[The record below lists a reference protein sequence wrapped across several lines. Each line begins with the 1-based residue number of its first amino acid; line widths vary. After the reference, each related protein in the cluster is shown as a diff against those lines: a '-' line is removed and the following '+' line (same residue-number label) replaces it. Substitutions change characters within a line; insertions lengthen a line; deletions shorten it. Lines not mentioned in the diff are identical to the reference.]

1 MDLQRKKDYL
11 IFAGVFAIFIMM
23 LPKVCAQTS
32 SSVEVSADQASSMV
46 EKLVTYSK
54 DFLGCP
60 YKSGSTGPATFDCS
74 GFVYSMFRESIGI
87 QLPRK
92 SSSMYAKAKKIAD
105 NEIQKGDLLFFV
117 TTSSGNISH
126 VGIYLEDGK
135 FIHSASD
142 GPETGVII
150 STIKSGYWKTHYNS
164 AGRII
169 NVSAES
175 KTAKDKSDSKNAKQ
189 SAEAEKV
196 IEEEVVIEEDFIGN
210 EDGKKDSKTESE
222 AKKNDHPFLS
232 KLVLDGTLA
241 LDWNFFDADSF
252 KLCFRGF
259 DTMVHAMYDGD
270 MKPGLGTYI
279 RYDRG
284 TGVVQLPIVLTYTIN
299 EYARFFLGPV
309 ITLGSPHLPGDS
321 DYDIKASGFPGILG
335 ICFNT
340 PSIDAGKVKLSFCQD
355 IHYTVY
361 NTTEKAALSPYK
373 SFASG
378 LVLSTGIRVTLP
390 MSNVL

>member
-1 MDLQRKKDYL
+1 MNLQRKKDYL
-11 IFAGVFAIFIMM
+11 VFAGVFAIFIMM
-23 LPKVCAQTS
+23 LPKVCAEPS
-32 SSVEVSADQASSMV
+32 SSVEVSADKASSLT

-54 DFLGCP
+54 EFLGCP

-74 GFVYSMFRESIGI
+74 GYVYSMFRESIGV

-92 SSSMYAKAKKIAD
+92 SSAMHARAKKIED
-105 NEIQKGDLLFFV
+105 SEIRAGDLLFFT
-117 TTSSGNISH
+117 TTSSGAISH

-169 NVSAES
+169 NISEDGRKNADKGKEKADEAK
-175 KTAKDKSDSKNAKQ
+175 KTA
-189 SAEAEKV
+189 EEPV
-196 IEEEVVIEEDFIGN
+196 IEELYVE
-210 EDGKKDSKTESE
+210 KDDDE
-222 AKKNDHPFLS
+222 AENASKKNDHPFLS
-232 KLVLDGTLA
+232 KLVLDGSVS

-259 DTMVHAMYDGD
+259 DTMAHAMYDGD

-284 TGVVQLPIVLTYTIN
+284 TGVVQLPIVLTYSLS
-299 EYARFFLGPV
+299 EYIRLFIGPV
-309 ITLGSPHLPGDS
+309 ITIGKPTLPGDS
-321 DYDIKASGFPGILG
+321 DQDIKASFFPGILG
-335 ICFNT
+335 VCFNT
-340 PSIDAGKVKLSFCQD
+340 PSIEAGKFKISFTQD

-361 NTTEKAALSPYK
+361 NTTDKAALSPYK
-373 SFASG
+373 SLVSG
-378 LVLSTGIRVTLP
+378 LVLSSGIRVTLP

>member
-1 MDLQRKKDYL
+1 
-11 IFAGVFAIFIMM
+11 MM
-23 LPKVCAQTS
+23 LPKVCAEPS
-32 SSVEVSADQASSMV
+32 SSVEVSADKALSLT

-54 DFLGCP
+54 EFLGCP

-74 GFVYSMFRESIGI
+74 GYVYSMFRESIGV

-92 SSSMYAKAKKIAD
+92 SSAMYARAKKIED
-105 NEIQKGDLLFFV
+105 SEIRAGDLLFFT
-117 TTSSGNISH
+117 TTSSGTISH
-126 VGIYLEDGK
+126 VGIYLEDGN

-169 NVSAES
+169 NISEES
-175 KTAKDKSDSKNAKQ
+175 KKSEKEAAVESVKKTAEADKATEDVVADATTGESKN
-189 SAEAEKV
+189 SEAE
-196 IEEEVVIEEDFIGN
+196 IE
-210 EDGKKDSKTESE
+210 S
-222 AKKNDHPFLS
+222 KKNDHPFLS

-259 DTMVHAMYDGD
+259 DTMAHAMYDGD

-284 TGVVQLPIVLTYTIN
+284 TGVVQLPIVLTYSLS
-299 EYARFFLGPV
+299 EYIRLFIGPV
-309 ITLGSPHLPGDS
+309 ITIGKPTLPGDS
-321 DYDIKASGFPGILG
+321 DQDIKASFFPGILG
-335 ICFNT
+335 VCFNT
-340 PSIDAGKVKLSFCQD
+340 PSIEAGKFKISFTQD

-361 NTTEKAALSPYK
+361 NTTDKAALSPYK
-373 SFASG
+373 SLASG
-378 LVLSTGIRVTLP
+378 LVLSSGIRVTLP

>member
-1 MDLQRKKDYL
+1 MNLQRKKDYL
-11 IFAGVFAIFIMM
+11 VFAGVFAIFIMM
-23 LPKVCAQTS
+23 LPKVCAEPS
-32 SSVEVSADQASSMV
+32 SSVEVSADKASSLT

-54 DFLGCP
+54 EFLGCP

-74 GFVYSMFRESIGI
+74 GYVYSMFRESIGV

-92 SSSMYAKAKKIAD
+92 SSAMHARAKKIED
-105 NEIQKGDLLFFV
+105 SEIRAGDLLFFT
-117 TTSSGNISH
+117 TTSSGAISH

-169 NVSAES
+169 NISEDGRKNADKGKEKADEAK
-175 KTAKDKSDSKNAKQ
+175 KTA
-189 SAEAEKV
+189 EEPV
-196 IEEEVVIEEDFIGN
+196 IEELYVE
-210 EDGKKDSKTESE
+210 KDDDE
-222 AKKNDHPFLS
+222 AENASKKNDHPFLS
-232 KLVLDGTLA
+232 KLVLDGSVS

-259 DTMVHAMYDGD
+259 DTMAHAMYDGD

-284 TGVVQLPIVLTYTIN
+284 TGVVQLPIVLTYSLS
-299 EYARFFLGPV
+299 EYIRLFIGPV
-309 ITLGSPHLPGDS
+309 ITIGKPALPGDS
-321 DYDIKASGFPGILG
+321 DQDIKASFFPGILG
-335 ICFNT
+335 VCFNT
-340 PSIDAGKVKLSFCQD
+340 PSIEAGKFKISFTQD

-361 NTTEKAALSPYK
+361 NTTDKAALSPYK
-373 SFASG
+373 SLASG
-378 LVLSTGIRVTLP
+378 LVLSSGIRVTLP

>member
-1 MDLQRKKDYL
+1 MNLQKKKDYFVFTL
-11 IFAGVFAIFIMM
+11 VFAIFLMM
-23 LPKVCAQTS
+23 LPKVCAEPS
-32 SSVEVSADQASSMV
+32 SSVEVTADTASSMV

-54 DFLGCP
+54 EFLGCP
-60 YKSGSTGPATFDCS
+60 YRSGSTGPATFDCS
-74 GFVYSMFRESIGI
+74 GYVYSMFRESVGI

-92 SSSMYAKAKKIAD
+92 SSAMYAKAKKISD
-105 NEIQKGDLLFFV
+105 SEIQKGDLLFFT
-117 TTSSGNISH
+117 TTSSGTISH
-126 VGIYLEDGK
+126 VGIYLEDGN

-169 NVSAES
+169 NISEES
-175 KTAKDKSDSKNAKQ
+175 KKSEKEAAVESVKKT
-189 SAEAEKV
+189 AEADKAT
-196 IEEEVVIEEDFIGN
+196 EEVVADATTGE
-210 EDGKKDSKTESE
+210 SKNSE
-222 AKKNDHPFLS
+222 AEIESKKNDHPFLS

-259 DTMVHAMYDGD
+259 DTMAHAMYDGD

-284 TGVVQLPIVLTYTIN
+284 TGVVQLPIVLTYSLS
-299 EYARFFLGPV
+299 EYIRLFIGPV
-309 ITLGSPHLPGDS
+309 ITIGKPTLPGDS
-321 DYDIKASGFPGILG
+321 DQEIKASFFPGILG
-335 ICFNT
+335 VCFNT
-340 PSIDAGKVKLSFCQD
+340 PSIDAGKFKISFTQD

-361 NTTEKAALSPYK
+361 NTTDKAALSPYK
-373 SFASG
+373 SLASG
-378 LVLSTGIRVTLP
+378 LVLSSGIRVTLP

>member
-1 MDLQRKKDYL
+1 MNLQRKKDYFV
-11 IFAGVFAIFIMM
+11 FAGVFAIFIMM
-23 LPKVCAQTS
+23 LPKVCAEPS
-32 SSVEVSADQASSMV
+32 SSVEVSADKASSLT

-54 DFLGCP
+54 EFLGCP
-60 YKSGSTGPATFDCS
+60 YKSGSTGPATIDCS
-74 GFVYSMFRESIGI
+74 GYVYSMFRESIGV

-92 SSSMYAKAKKIAD
+92 SSAMYARAKKIED
-105 NEIQKGDLLFFV
+105 SEIRAGDLLFFT
-117 TTSSGNISH
+117 TTSSGAISH

-150 STIKSGYWKTHYNS
+150 STVKSGYWKTHYTS

-169 NVSAES
+169 NISEDGRKNDDKGEEKADEAK
-175 KTAKDKSDSKNAKQ
+175 KTA
-189 SAEAEKV
+189 EEPV
-196 IEEEVVIEEDFIGN
+196 IEELYVEKAG
-210 EDGKKDSKTESE
+210 GE
-222 AKKNDHPFLS
+222 AENASKKNDHPFLS
-232 KLVLDGTLA
+232 KLVLDGSVS

-259 DTMVHAMYDGD
+259 DTMAHAMYDGD

-284 TGVVQLPIVLTYTIN
+284 TGVVQLPIVLTYSLS
-299 EYARFFLGPV
+299 EYIRLFIGPV
-309 ITLGSPHLPGDS
+309 ITFGKPNLPGDS
-321 DYDIKASGFPGILG
+321 DQDIKASFFPGILG
-335 ICFNT
+335 VCFNT
-340 PSIDAGKVKLSFCQD
+340 PSIEAGKFKISFTQD

-361 NTTEKAALSPYK
+361 NTTDKAALSPYK
-373 SFASG
+373 SLVSG
-378 LVLSTGIRVTLP
+378 LVLSSGIRVTLP

>member
-1 MDLQRKKDYL
+1 MNLQRKKDY
-11 IFAGVFAIFIMM
+11 FVFAIFIMM
-23 LPKVCAQTS
+23 LPKVCAEPS
-32 SSVEVSADQASSMV
+32 SSVEVSADKASSLT

-54 DFLGCP
+54 EFLGCP

-74 GFVYSMFRESIGI
+74 GYVYSMFRESIGV

-92 SSSMYAKAKKIAD
+92 SSAMHARAKKIKD
-105 NEIQKGDLLFFV
+105 SEIRAGDLLFFT
-117 TTSSGNISH
+117 TTSSGAISH

-169 NVSAES
+169 NISE
-175 KTAKDKSDSKNAKQ
+175 DGRKNADKGKEKADEAKKK
-189 SAEAEKV
+189 AEEPV
-196 IEEEVVIEEDFIGN
+196 IEELYVE
-210 EDGKKDSKTESE
+210 KDDDE
-222 AKKNDHPFLS
+222 AENASKKNGHPFLS
-232 KLVLDGTLA
+232 KLVLDGSVS

-259 DTMVHAMYDGD
+259 DTMAHAMYDGD

-284 TGVVQLPIVLTYTIN
+284 TGVVQLPIVLTYSLS
-299 EYARFFLGPV
+299 EYIRLFIGPV
-309 ITLGSPHLPGDS
+309 ITIGKPALPGDS
-321 DYDIKASGFPGILG
+321 DQDIKASFFPGILG
-335 ICFNT
+335 VCFNT
-340 PSIDAGKVKLSFCQD
+340 PSIEAGKFKISFTQD

-361 NTTEKAALSPYK
+361 NTTDKAALSPYK
-373 SFASG
+373 SLVSG
-378 LVLSTGIRVTLP
+378 LVLSSGIRVTLP